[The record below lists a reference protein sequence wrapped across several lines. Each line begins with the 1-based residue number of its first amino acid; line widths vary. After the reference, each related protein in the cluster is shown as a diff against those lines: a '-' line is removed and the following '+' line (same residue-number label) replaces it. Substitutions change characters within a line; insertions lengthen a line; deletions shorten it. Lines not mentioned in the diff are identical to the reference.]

1 MPRRRLLLGVVI
13 AAALLVA
20 GRALSAAYADYS
32 WYRAMNASAL
42 WNERFV
48 DLLLI
53 YSLGAGLSFG
63 IALANLTTL
72 ARSIGALTLP
82 RRLANVEF
90 GEAVPRRYLDR
101 FAVGLSLG
109 IAAVMIPLLPS
120 WTSVALLRRGVGFSE
135 RDPYFHHDLAFYTTW
150 LPFEKALYTW
160 IMLLVVTTTLVVIA
174 LYSLTPGLRW
184 DRGGLRMSTLVRKH
198 LSVLAAIILLLTMWS
213 YRLASYDLLIQTAG
227 ESSSFSYVEHQW
239 LLPGLLIL
247 SIATVAASATMLFS
261 GWTGQLRTSFIAV
274 TGVVILSIAVQEVV
288 PLIVRRFTPPDALA
302 ASERPYTAVRAQ
314 FTQRA
319 YDVPVLARESVF
331 RSGVSQADTPVVSVD
346 ERPSFQQDSLVYP
359 GADGLLVVNEP
370 QLDVAGPRLGAG
382 LSRLAYAWA
391 HQSLALVSDSL
402 HPRSRIVAVRDVRR
416 RVEALA
422 PVFAQGT
429 TATPLF
435 HADTLYWKLEL
446 YSASSDYPLSEPR
459 VFGGTERTYFRH
471 AATALVNGRTAR
483 VSFAPVANPDPI
495 AREWLRAFP
504 HAADPRAPAIVR
516 SLTPTPWNAAD
527 PGSSSAPDDSTF
539 RAQVTRLYNSMRAA
553 LAAGNL
559 TAFSAAYDSLGALIG
574 PPRK

>member
-1 MPRRRLLLGVVI
+1 
-13 AAALLVA
+13 
-20 GRALSAAYADYS
+20 
-32 WYRAMNASAL
+32 MNASAL

-48 DLLLI
+48 DILVI
-53 YSLGAGLSFG
+53 YSIGAGLSFG

-101 FAVGLSLG
+101 FAIGLSLG
-109 IAAVMIPLLPS
+109 IAAMMLPLLPS
-120 WTSVALLRRGVGFSE
+120 WTSLALLRRGVSFHE

-150 LPFEKALYTW
+150 LPFEKGLYTW
-160 IMLLVVTTTLVVIA
+160 LMLLVVTTTLVVIA

-184 DRGGLRMSTLVRKH
+184 DRGGLHMSTLVRRH
-198 LSVLAAIILLLTMWS
+198 LSVLAALILLLTMWS
-213 YRLASYDLLIQTAG
+213 YRLASYDLLIQTPG
-227 ESSSFSYVEHQW
+227 ETGSFSYVEHQW

-247 SIATVAASATMLFS
+247 SIATVAAAATMLFS

-274 TGVVILSIAVQEVV
+274 TGVVLLSIAVQEVV
-288 PLIVRRFTPPDALA
+288 PLIVRRFTPPDAMA

-314 FTQRA
+314 FTERA
-319 YDVPVLARESVF
+319 YDVPVLARESAF
-331 RSGVSQADTPVVSVD
+331 RSRASAPDTSPIGVD

-359 GADGLLVVNEP
+359 GAAGLLVVNDP
-370 QLDVAGPRLGAG
+370 LLDVAGPRLGAG
-382 LSRLAYAWA
+382 LSRVAYAWA
-391 HQSLALVSDSL
+391 YQSVALLSDSIQ
-402 HPRSRIVAVRDVRR
+402 PRSRVVTVRDVRR

-429 TATPLF
+429 NATPLF

-459 VFGGTERTYFRH
+459 VIGGAERSYFRH

-495 AREWLRAFP
+495 AREWIRAFP

-516 SLTPTPWNAAD
+516 SLTPTPWNAAEAG
-527 PGSSSAPDDSTF
+527 GSSASEDSTF
-539 RAQVTRLYNSMRAA
+539 RAQVTRLYNSMRAS

-559 TAFSAAYDSLGALIG
+559 SAFSAAYDSLGALIA
-574 PPRK
+574 PRR

>member
-53 YSLGAGLSFG
+53 YSIGAGVSFG
-63 IALANLTTL
+63 IALANLSTL

-101 FAVGLSLG
+101 FAVAVSLG
-109 IAAVMIPLLPS
+109 IAAMLMPLLPS
-120 WTSVALLRRGVGFSE
+120 WTSLALLRRGVTFHE

-150 LPFEKALYTW
+150 LPFEKSLYTW
-160 IMLLVVTTTLVVIA
+160 IMLLIVTISLVVTA

-184 DRGGLRMSTLVRKH
+184 DRGGLHMSTVVRRH
-198 LSVLAAIILLLTMWS
+198 LSALGAVILLLTMWS
-213 YRLASYDLLIQTAG
+213 YRLASYDLLIQTGG
-227 ESSSFSYVEHQW
+227 ETDAFSFVEHQW

-247 SIATVAASATMLFS
+247 SIATVAAAATMLFS

-274 TGVVILSIAVQEVV
+274 TGVVLLSIGVQEIV
-288 PLIVRRFTPPDALA
+288 PLIVERFTAPDVMALND
-302 ASERPYTAVRAQ
+302 RPYTAVRAQ

-319 YDVPVLARESVF
+319 YDVPLLGRESAF
-331 RSGVSQADTPVVSVD
+331 RNQVPADTSSLVVD
-346 ERPSFQQDSLVYP
+346 ERPSLQQDSLVYP
-359 GADGLLVVNEP
+359 GADGLLVINEP
-370 QLDVAGPRLGAG
+370 QVDVAGQRLGGG
-382 LSRLAYAWA
+382 LARAAYAWA
-391 HQSLALVSDSL
+391 YQSIGLLSDSL
-402 HPRSRIVAVRDVRR
+402 PARGRIVTVRDVRR

-459 VFGGTERTYFRH
+459 VFGGSERTYFRH

-495 AREWLRAFP
+495 GREWIRAFP

-516 SLTPTPWNAAD
+516 SLTPTPWNAGE
-527 PGSSSAPDDSTF
+527 PGASAPDDSTF
-539 RAQVTRLYNSMRAA
+539 RAQVTRLYNSMRAS

-559 TAFSAAYDSLGALIG
+559 SGFSAAYDSLGALIA
-574 PPRK
+574 PARR